1 MSMARNHDLDVLHF
15 EAQLLH
21 VRNDRVVHLVGT
33 RVVENVPRRSG
44 NQIGAILAAHPINVA
59 YNTKRFDRLSLGLVL
74 PPALALPLIRSLALG
89 LNGPQRFRRTRRRDE
104 PYHCTKQKQPHS
116 DLAHMSSSKC
126 FWPTAVSCQPTR
138 EIEAG

>member
-1 MSMARNHDLDVLHF
+1 MRMARNHDLDVLHF
-15 EAQLLH
+15 EAQFLH

-44 NQIGAILAAHPINVA
+44 NQIGAILAAHPIYVA
-59 YNTKRFDRLSLGLVL
+59 DNTKRFDKL
-74 PPALALPLIRSLALG
+74 SLALD

-104 PYHCTKQKQPHS
+104 PYHCTHQQQPHS
-116 DLAHMSSSKC
+116 HLAHMSSSKC
-126 FWPTAVSCQPTR
+126 FWPAAVSRQPTR